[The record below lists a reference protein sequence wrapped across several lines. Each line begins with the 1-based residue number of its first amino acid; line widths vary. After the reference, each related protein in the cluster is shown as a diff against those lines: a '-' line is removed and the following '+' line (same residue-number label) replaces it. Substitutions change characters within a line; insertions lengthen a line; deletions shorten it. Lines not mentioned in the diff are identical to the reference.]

1 MRAESIE
8 QALGDLVSV
17 YGNDVRVASEG
28 SRTLVRIDR
37 VEMPPGCRPATTSM
51 LLVFDPAQA
60 KPIPYVAPSQL
71 LANGGTPRSTSVQVV
86 GGESWM
92 HFSFNIPWTE
102 NEGIIR
108 LIAIARQ
115 RFAQQS

>member
-1 MRAESIE
+1 MRAEAID
-8 QALGDLVSV
+8 QAVRDLASV
-17 YGNDVRVASEG
+17 YGNDVRIASEG
-28 SRTLVRIDR
+28 SRTLVRISG
-37 VEMPPGCRPATTSM
+37 VEVPPGCHPATTSM

-60 KPIPYVAPSQL
+60 KPIPYVAPGQL
-71 LANGGTPRSTSVQVV
+71 LANGGAPRSTSVQVV

-108 LIAIARQ
+108 FIAIARQ

>member
-1 MRAESIE
+1 MRAESVE
-8 QALGDLVSV
+8 QAVRDLTSA
-17 YGNDVRVASEG
+17 YGSNVHVASEG
-28 SRTLVRIDR
+28 PRTLVRING

-51 LLVFDPAQA
+51 LLVFDPAQP
-60 KPIPYVAPSQL
+60 KPTPYVAPGQL
-71 LANGGTPRSTSVQVV
+71 LANGGTPRSTSVQAVA
-86 GGESWM
+86 GESWM

-108 LIAIARQ
+108 FIAIARQ